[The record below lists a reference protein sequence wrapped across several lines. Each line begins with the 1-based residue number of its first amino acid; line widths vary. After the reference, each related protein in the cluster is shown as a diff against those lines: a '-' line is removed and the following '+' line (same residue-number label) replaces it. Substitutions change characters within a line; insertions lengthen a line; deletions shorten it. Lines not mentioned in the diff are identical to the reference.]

1 MNQQSILLGRVQSTP
16 YGIAISDSQHHKI
29 FDNPQY
35 YALWGESAQR
45 LQQMSRQELYCLKLT
60 QLANPKMD
68 AHLLRGL
75 TLHVNAHDK
84 VHLKLRYG
92 R

>member
-1 MNQQSILLGRVQSTP
+1 
-16 YGIAISDSQHHKI
+16 
-29 FDNPQY
+29 
-35 YALWGESAQR
+35 
-45 LQQMSRQELYCLKLT
+45 MSRQELYCLKLT